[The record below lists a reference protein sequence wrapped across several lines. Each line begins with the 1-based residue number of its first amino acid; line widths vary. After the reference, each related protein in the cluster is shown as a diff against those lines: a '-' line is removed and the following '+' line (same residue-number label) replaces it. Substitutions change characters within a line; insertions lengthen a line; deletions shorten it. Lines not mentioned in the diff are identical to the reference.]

1 VSRPA
6 EQRHLAELTAAF
18 PTVHWDRILFSA
30 KESVYKAW
38 FPLTGEWLGFEEAE
52 LTLDPNGDTFD
63 VAILKAAPAGVDLT
77 HLRGRWSVSSELVA
91 TAIVDL
97 PMPT

>member
-1 VSRPA
+1 VR
-6 EQRHLAELTAAF
+6 
-18 PTVHWDRILFSA
+18 WDRILFSA

-52 LTLDPNGDTFD
+52 LTLDPSGKTFD
-63 VAILKAAPAGVDLT
+63 VTILKAAPAGVDLT
-77 HLRGRWSVSSELVA
+77 YLRGRWTVSGGLVA

-97 PMPT
+97 AKPAHMPETPLGEARAGR